1 MKLLD
6 PEELSQ
12 KSKMGS
18 YMPNGVNFAPVL
30 KVLKDTNAQ
39 E

>member
-1 MKLLD
+1 
-6 PEELSQ
+6 
-12 KSKMGS
+12 MGS
-18 YMPNGVNFAPVL
+18 YMPNWVNFAPVL

>member
-1 MKLLD
+1 
-6 PEELSQ
+6 
-12 KSKMGS
+12 MGS